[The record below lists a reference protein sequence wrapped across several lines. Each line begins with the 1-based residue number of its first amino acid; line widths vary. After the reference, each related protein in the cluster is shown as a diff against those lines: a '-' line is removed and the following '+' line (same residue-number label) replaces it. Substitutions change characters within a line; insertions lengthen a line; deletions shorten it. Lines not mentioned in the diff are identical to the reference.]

1 MANNDILSQFSSA
14 DIREFRKDFVQ
25 MIKVGA
31 EIDRCYGESQQNLD
45 NIIPKFERLTEQF
58 NKKYGGIKI
67 KIRKAID
74 SFKVRL
80 LLKAEGIKE
89 FFAGSASRIPGLK
102 SVGARNF
109 SQVQVSNG
117 EKFAN
122 FLDSLTD
129 RIYLSYTDAESGTS
143 AIAVIFDNKEKMVEL
158 LYEPN
163 EVANE
168 NSAGFRL
175 CAFYALKESYNKD
188 IEIYGDAS
196 TFGFYNLLDETEKRE
211 WYDKLNPRFLE

>member
-109 SQVQVSNG
+109 NQVQVSNG